1 MDEKNNSN
9 HKNSLEIDYLH
20 RLFEYIKA
28 KPNEKDNSKLNVIEQ
43 VISNQNV
50 LKSRDFLILFIKELK
65 KQLELGNN
73 IIIPFLDICPILL
86 KRYIESDLDE
96 EKEFEYIEIFNLL
109 KINSFINRENL
120 SVLYS
125 YFSDLFYEINAIEEN
140 DKKLKK
146 INKVFELWKIFYNF
160 EINENELKYF
170 NSSSYCFIGGGLEIQ
185 LPKECKLQNS
195 LLVITIVL
203 FDNINL
209 DFNKN
214 LILFMNNDNYNPY
227 KIEYD
232 EIKDLFIKKSIF
244 KINLVILEKKIE
256 LELFDK
262 ENFKEAIGKSFETNF
277 DSIQNIYLIMNFF
290 GQLKNI
296 EIFYLCNDK
305 NDMIKNTIFLPYV
318 FDDNGYLYKK
328 KIKEINTSEEKNS
341 NKKYIGTHNSEEIIK
356 IFRTNKY
363 LVKSNYLN
371 YIEENFNQIEYFGG
385 FTPFIPF
392 ILLINGIYKNSKI
405 NYINGIKKK
414 DFLIK
419 IIYNILYVILKIIE
433 KYYKY
438 IANEIKKYDLF
449 IFYLILNINKELI
462 FRKEEFEKEI
472 QILYDKITSLIY
484 KIFKDKQDRI
494 VYFFS
499 AINESKSLELF
510 NKQYENIERIIKEK
524 IEKDNFQNLN
534 LFFCKTSFQ
543 QLFRNLIKQLF
554 IYNRYWSKNEIF
566 FKNNNNINNINKDE
580 NEINNNNIINNDDN
594 NNDKLKLKFKQLSYY
609 TQNFQQPLLYP
620 ILEFQKYVPTFSKF
634 KKEGLFRHKLEE
646 VINYNFD
653 LENNIIIDIIKEFNP
668 LNKEKNIEK
677 CCLVKKLY
685 HVKGK
690 LYIKEINENESFE
703 LIFCPD
709 IEQKG
714 KTCNKTEGN
723 SETKVDT
730 ISNFN
735 KNEVCYGSLFPCP
748 LKEINRK
755 ILIKSKDIKLLLI
768 RNYYRRTSAVEIFT
782 YKSNKSYYFNF
793 NDILDLNNNENGGN
807 KLIKIIN
814 ENKDFKDIKKIKTY
828 KKLLGGFYNKN
839 YEYALFPLFSEEINE
854 WKFKLYFY
862 NNYDLLTIINLLSN
876 RSFKDLYQYPIFPI
890 LYKPCNIKV
899 DKERELGLHLGLQEL
914 NEKSKIRKELIK
926 KSYRSSYIEVEEDEL
941 EQTNEYLFSTH
952 YSNLVYTS
960 NYLLRI
966 FPYCLA
972 SIEFQ
977 GDGFDAPN
985 RLFFSMIKTLEN
997 TLIQKSD
1004 LREAIPEIYYF
1015 PDLFSN
1021 KNKLNLGNLD
1031 KGDLVDDVLFNIDN
1045 EYEKYEY
1052 LEKSRNY
1059 LENDNLDINKW
1070 IDLIFGKNQKKTQ
1083 NLNYFSNDKYIFNN
1097 KKEQEKNINN
1107 QLNMESYEFGIQPLQ
1122 IFKDE
1127 FPEIKGKL
1135 KINEHIIDYNIKQF
1149 KNEHIIIK
1157 NKKNICFKYTYSNWK
1172 KINYIN
1178 IIYKS
1183 RFKFSNLFS
1192 KDSIILFTNYIF
1204 FGDVLGNVNIG
1215 KEEIK
1220 KEKKDLIIEDFKG
1233 DTKKYKIIKKLT
1245 DHYKQIKYIDYNPR
1259 LNLFLSYSLDGF
1271 INIYTFPKCKLVRAI
1286 KVSNITNSN
1295 DILEKV
1301 VLISYPF
1308 PMIFTYDNNNMYTIT
1323 LNGDLIKKEELM
1335 KKYTEIYPCIDKN
1348 FGLINDC
1355 IFIKLNKQ
1363 KDIFKI
1369 TVPSLLIEK
1378 TKYK

>member
-1 MDEKNNSN
+1 M
-9 HKNSLEIDYLH
+9 
-20 RLFEYIKA
+20 
-28 KPNEKDNSKLNVIEQ
+28 
-43 VISNQNV
+43 
-50 LKSRDFLILFIKELK
+50 
-65 KQLELGNN
+65 
-73 IIIPFLDICPILL
+73 
-86 KRYIESDLDE
+86 
-96 EKEFEYIEIFNLL
+96 
-109 KINSFINRENL
+109 
-120 SVLYS
+120 
-125 YFSDLFYEINAIEEN
+125 
-140 DKKLKK
+140 
-146 INKVFELWKIFYNF
+146 
-160 EINENELKYF
+160 
-170 NSSSYCFIGGGLEIQ
+170 
-185 LPKECKLQNS
+185 
-195 LLVITIVL
+195 
-203 FDNINL
+203 
-209 DFNKN
+209 
-214 LILFMNNDNYNPY
+214 
-227 KIEYD
+227 
-232 EIKDLFIKKSIF
+232 
-244 KINLVILEKKIE
+244 
-256 LELFDK
+256 
-262 ENFKEAIGKSFETNF
+262 
-277 DSIQNIYLIMNFF
+277 
-290 GQLKNI
+290 
-296 EIFYLCNDK
+296 
-305 NDMIKNTIFLPYV
+305 
-318 FDDNGYLYKK
+318 
-328 KIKEINTSEEKNS
+328 
-341 NKKYIGTHNSEEIIK
+341 
-356 IFRTNKY
+356 
-363 LVKSNYLN
+363 
-371 YIEENFNQIEYFGG
+371 
-385 FTPFIPF
+385 
-392 ILLINGIYKNSKI
+392 
-405 NYINGIKKK
+405 
-414 DFLIK
+414 
-419 IIYNILYVILKIIE
+419 
-433 KYYKY
+433 
-438 IANEIKKYDLF
+438 
-449 IFYLILNINKELI
+449 
-462 FRKEEFEKEI
+462 
-472 QILYDKITSLIY
+472 
-484 KIFKDKQDRI
+484 
-494 VYFFS
+494 
-499 AINESKSLELF
+499 
-510 NKQYENIERIIKEK
+510 
-524 IEKDNFQNLN
+524 
-534 LFFCKTSFQ
+534 
-543 QLFRNLIKQLF
+543 
-554 IYNRYWSKNEIF
+554 
-566 FKNNNNINNINKDE
+566 
-580 NEINNNNIINNDDN
+580 
-594 NNDKLKLKFKQLSYY
+594 
-609 TQNFQQPLLYP
+609 
-620 ILEFQKYVPTFSKF
+620 
-634 KKEGLFRHKLEE
+634 
-646 VINYNFD
+646 
-653 LENNIIIDIIKEFNP
+653 
-668 LNKEKNIEK
+668 
-677 CCLVKKLY
+677 
-685 HVKGK
+685 
-690 LYIKEINENESFE
+690 
-703 LIFCPD
+703 
-709 IEQKG
+709 
-714 KTCNKTEGN
+714 
-723 SETKVDT
+723 
-730 ISNFN
+730 
-735 KNEVCYGSLFPCP
+735 
-748 LKEINRK
+748 
-755 ILIKSKDIKLLLI
+755 
-768 RNYYRRTSAVEIFT
+768 
-782 YKSNKSYYFNF
+782 
-793 NDILDLNNNENGGN
+793 
-807 KLIKIIN
+807 
-814 ENKDFKDIKKIKTY
+814 
-828 KKLLGGFYNKN
+828 
-839 YEYALFPLFSEEINE
+839 FSEEINE

-1070 IDLIFGKNQKKTQ
+1070 IDLIFGKNQKKSQ
-1083 NLNYFSNDKYIFNN
+1083 NLKYFSNDKYIFNN